1 MRINCLVESARWAE
15 SRIVL
20 SPDQSHHLARV
31 LRVAEGQELT
41 VFDGR
46 NWRLL
51 VDHLSKREICL
62 TLGERWQSPSQ
73 NEVELIQTYKP
84 DRWEW
89 VLQKAVN
96 WE

>member
-41 VFDGR
+41 VFDGQGEVAIAV
-46 NWRLL
+46 
-51 VDHLSKREICL
+51 VDHLLS
-62 TLGERWQSPSQ
+62 
-73 NEVELIQTYKP
+73 LIHI
-84 DRWEW
+84 
-89 VLQKAVN
+89 
-96 WE
+96 